1 VRLAVIDCGTNTFHV
16 LIVERINGTHYERVF
31 NTRFAVKL
39 GENTINKGFIADVP
53 FKRGIDALST
63 FKKHIDE
70 YKVDRI
76 LAFATSA
83 IRDAANGEEFVK
95 KAFDE
100 TGIEIE
106 VIDGNKEA
114 VLIYHGCRS
123 AMKLGKEK
131 VMIMDIGGGSTEF
144 IIANEDE
151 IFWKHS
157 FNLGAA
163 RLLEKFQPDDPI
175 SKNGIEKLNEFLR
188 MELHP
193 LFLAVKNFPV
203 NELIG
208 SSGAFDSVIEMIC
221 GELGGEEMTNLKTE
235 YPISLDQYKKISD
248 LVKKSNL
255 EERKKIKGLIP
266 MRFDMIVIS
275 ILLIDFIMNEF
286 ALLKMRVSTYS
297 LKEGAVVAFLQAK
310 N

>member
-16 LIVERINGTHYERVF
+16 LIVERTNGSHYERVF

-39 GENTINKGFIADVP
+39 GENTINKGFIGEVP
-53 FKRGIDALST
+53 FNRGIEALSI

-70 YKVDRI
+70 HKVDKV

-95 KAFDE
+95 KALDV

-114 VLIYHGCRS
+114 DLIYHGCRS

-163 RLLEKFQPDDPI
+163 RLLERFKPGDPI
-175 SKNGIEKLNEFLR
+175 SKEEVDKINDLLR
-188 MELHP
+188 RELHP
-193 LFLAVKNFPV
+193 LVLALKNFPAK
-203 NELIG
+203 ELIG

-221 GELGGEEMTNLKTE
+221 GELGGEEMTNTKTE
-235 YPISLDQYKKISD
+235 YLIALEKYKRISD

-286 ALLKMRVSTYS
+286 ALSKMRVSTYS
-297 LKEGAVVAFLQAK
+297 LKEGAVASFIQAK